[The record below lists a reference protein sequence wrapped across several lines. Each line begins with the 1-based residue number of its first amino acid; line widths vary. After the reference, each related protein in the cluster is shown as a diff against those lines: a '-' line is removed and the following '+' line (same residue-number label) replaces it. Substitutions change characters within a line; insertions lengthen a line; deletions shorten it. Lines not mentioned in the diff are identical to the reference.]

1 MVVRLGAWL
10 KTGGAAAAPVEK
22 SRHAN
27 KAGNYGLTGHGT
39 LQQMHLLQRAMA

>member
-10 KTGGAAAAPVEK
+10 KSGGAPAAPAEK
-22 SRHAN
+22 TRRAN

-39 LQQMHLLQRAMA
+39 LQQM